1 MRPNSPKVLIPIL
14 LVVVVIV
21 VASSVFTGGKPYSND
36 LKDLKARFNSERGKV
51 RILMVLSP
59 T

>member
-1 MRPNSPKVLIPIL
+1 MRENNPRVLIPIL

-21 VASSVFTGGKPYSND
+21 VASNVFTGGKPYSKD
-36 LKDLKARFNSERGKV
+36 LKDLQAQFNNDRGKV
-51 RILMVLSP
+51 RILMLLSP